1 MINIGFQNNLVKFI
15 YHSVLSIE
23 SKQKLDE
30 QLSDPI
36 NSTYRKNKTIV
47 KVFLKRK
54 PQQVLAYLRFES
66 GKFVIKGYKFGKSD
80 YLTGRKKSH
89 FKTVESIFLIDKEER
104 EKRY

>member
-1 MINIGFQNNLVKFI
+1 MINIDFQNTFVQFI

-30 QLSDPI
+30 QISNPVNL
-36 NSTYRKNKTIV
+36 TYRKNKATV
-47 KVFLKRK
+47 KVFLKQK
-54 PQQVLAYLRFES
+54 PQQVLAYLRFEN

-104 EKRY
+104 ERRY